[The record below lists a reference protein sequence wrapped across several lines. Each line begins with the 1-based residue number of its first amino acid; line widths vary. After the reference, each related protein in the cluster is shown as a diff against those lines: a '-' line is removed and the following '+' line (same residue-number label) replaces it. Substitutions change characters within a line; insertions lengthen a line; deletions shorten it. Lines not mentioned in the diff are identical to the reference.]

1 MFEEISKFSFQISVA
16 LERDSTLSV
25 EYLLLLSVL
34 ENGNQH
40 LAKKNAFLNDLSK
53 DYDCLSHE
61 LLIVQS
67 TVYGF
72 NFAAMMLVSN
82 RTKRNKMNLKFRSW
96 KILFQ

>member
-1 MFEEISKFSFQISVA
+1 MFKGMSEFSFQISVA

-25 EYLLLLSVL
+25 EYLLSFVSARKWKSAL
-34 ENGNQH
+34 G
-40 LAKKNAFLNDLSK
+40 KKNAFLNDLPK

-67 TVYGF
+67 TVYEF
-72 NFAAMMLVSN
+72 SFAAMMLVSN